1 MMTIYGYVRV
11 SSNLQHEENQHYEIE
26 QFAIKNDLIINEWV
40 EETISS
46 GKELKK
52 RKFSTL
58 LKKLKKDDILITTEL
73 SRLGRKT
80 FEIMSILNE
89 CLTKGCKV
97 WTIKENYRL
106 GNDLNSQILAF
117 AFSISAAVE
126 KSLIAARTRET
137 LARLKSNGV
146 KLGRPIGSKNKS
158 YKLEG
163 KEQEIKD
170 LLEKGVS
177 KTNICKMYG
186 VHRSSLYHFI
196 KHHLSEYQPT
206 L

>member
-26 QFAIKNDLIINEWV
+26 QFALKNDLTINEWV

-80 FEIMSILNE
+80 FEIMGILNE

-117 AFSISAAVE
+117 AFSISAAIE
-126 KSLIAARTRET
+126 KSLIADRTRET

-158 YKLEG
+158 YKLG
-163 KEQEIKD
+163 DKEKEIRD

-196 KHHLSEYQPT
+196 KRYILT
-206 L
+206 

>member
-1 MMTIYGYVRV
+1 MTIYGYVRV

-52 RKFSTL
+52 RKFNSL
-58 LKKLKKDDILITTEL
+58 FKKLKKDDILITTEI

-80 FEIMSILNE
+80 FEIMGILND
-89 CLTKGCKV
+89 CLARGCKV

-106 GNDLNSQILAF
+106 GDDLNSQILAF
-117 AFSISAAVE
+117 AFSISATIE

-196 KHHLSEYQPT
+196 KHHLSAYQPVQ
-206 L
+206 

>member
-1 MMTIYGYVRV
+1 MTIYGYVRV

-137 LARLKSNGV
+137 LARLKSAGV

-158 YKLEG
+158 YKLGG
-163 KEQEIKD
+163 KEKEIKE
-170 LLEKGVS
+170 LLDKGVS
-177 KTNICKMYG
+177 KANICKMYG

-196 KHHLSEYQPT
+196 KHHLSAYQPVQ
-206 L
+206 

>member
-1 MMTIYGYVRV
+1 MG
-11 SSNLQHEENQHYEIE
+11 
-26 QFAIKNDLIINEWV
+26 
-40 EETISS
+40 
-46 GKELKK
+46 
-52 RKFSTL
+52 
-58 LKKLKKDDILITTEL
+58 
-73 SRLGRKT
+73 
-80 FEIMSILNE
+80 ILND
-89 CLTKGCKV
+89 CLARGCKV

-106 GNDLNSQILAF
+106 GDDLNSQILAF
-117 AFSISAAVE
+117 AFSISATIE

-186 VHRSSLYHFI
+186 IHRSSLYHFI
-196 KHHLSEYQPT
+196 KRSLSSSLPVQ
-206 L
+206 

>member
-1 MMTIYGYVRV
+1 MTVYAYVRV
-11 SSNLQHEENQHYEIE
+11 SSALQHEENQHYEIE
-26 QFAIKNDLIINEWV
+26 QFAAKNDLIINEWV

-52 RKFSTL
+52 RKFNSL
-58 LKKLKKDDILITTEL
+58 FKRLKKDDILITTEI

-80 FEIMSILNE
+80 FEIMGILND
-89 CLTKGCKV
+89 CLAKGCKV

-106 GNDLNSQILAF
+106 GDDLNSQILAF
-117 AFSISAAVE
+117 AFSISATIE

-137 LARLKSNGV
+137 LARLKNAGV

-196 KHHLSEYQPT
+196 KHHLSAYQPVQ
-206 L
+206 

>member
-26 QFAIKNDLIINEWV
+26 QFALKNNLTIDEWV

-52 RKFSTL
+52 RKFNSL
-58 LKKLKKDDILITTEL
+58 FKKLKKDDILITTEI

-80 FEIMSILNE
+80 FEIMGILND
-89 CLTKGCKV
+89 CLARGCKV

-106 GNDLNSQILAF
+106 GDDLNSQILAF
-117 AFSISAAVE
+117 AFSISATIE

-186 VHRSSLYHFI
+186 IHRSSLYHFI
-196 KHHLSEYQPT
+196 KRSLSSSLSVQ
-206 L
+206 